1 MEVQANYIRRIEIH
15 GLWHRYD
22 IAWELR
28 PDVNI
33 LSGINGVGKTTILNR
48 SVGYLEQTT
57 GEVKSDE
64 KNGVHVFFDN
74 PEATFIPYGL
84 WHRYDIAWELR
95 PDVNILSGI
104 NGVGKTTILN
114 RSVGYLEQTTGEV
127 KSDEKN
133 GVHVFFDNPEA
144 TFIPYDVIR
153 SYDRPLIMGDF
164 TARMADPNVKSE
176 LDWQLYLLQ
185 RRYLDY
191 QVNIGNKMIEL
202 LSGNEQQRSLAP
214 ALSVPKRKFQDM
226 IDELFSYTRKKI
238 DRKSNDIVFYQDGER
253 LLPYK
258 LSSGEKQMLVILLT
272 VLVRNEEHCVLFM
285 DEPEASLHIEWQQ
298 KLIGMIRG
306 LNPNVQLI
314 LTTHSPA
321 VINEEHC
328 VLFMDEPEASLH
340 IEWQQ
345 KLIGMIRG
353 LNPNVQ
359 LILTTHS
366 PAVIME
372 GWLDAVTEVE
382 DISTVIGGR

>member
-1 MEVQANYIRRIEIH
+1 MEVQANYIKRIEIH

-22 IAWELR
+22 IAWDLR

-48 SVGYLEQTT
+48 SVNYLEQTS

-64 KNGVHVFFDN
+64 KNCVHVYFDN
-74 PEATFIPYGL
+74 SA
-84 WHRYDIAWELR
+84 
-95 PDVNILSGI
+95 
-104 NGVGKTTILN
+104 
-114 RSVGYLEQTTGEV
+114 
-127 KSDEKN
+127 
-133 GVHVFFDNPEA
+133 A

-164 TARMADPNVKSE
+164 TARMADANVKSE

-202 LSGNEQQRSLAP
+202 LSGDEEQRSLAP
-214 ALSVPKRKFQDM
+214 SLSLPKRKFQDM
-226 IDELFSYTRKKI
+226 IDELFSYTHKTI
-238 DRKSNDIVFYQDGER
+238 DRKSNDIVFYQNGER

-272 VLVRNEEHCVLFM
+272 VLVRDDDHCVLFM

-298 KLIGMIRG
+298 KLIGMIR
-306 LNPNVQLI
+306 N
-314 LTTHSPA
+314 
-321 VINEEHC
+321 
-328 VLFMDEPEASLH
+328 
-340 IEWQQ
+340 
-345 KLIGMIRG
+345 

-372 GWLDAVTEVE
+372 GWLDAVTEVSE
-382 DISTVIGGR
+382 ISSLIPNP

>member
-15 GLWHRYD
+15 
-22 IAWELR
+22 
-28 PDVNI
+28 
-33 LSGINGVGKTTILNR
+33 
-48 SVGYLEQTT
+48 
-57 GEVKSDE
+57 
-64 KNGVHVFFDN
+64 
-74 PEATFIPYGL
+74 GL

-202 LSGNEQQRSLAP
+202 LSGDEQQRSLAP

-238 DRKSNDIVFYQDGER
+238 DRKRNDIAFYQDGE
-253 LLPYK
+253 LLFPYK

-272 VLVRNEEHCVLFM
+272 VLVQDNSHCVLFM

-298 KLIGMIRG
+298 KLIAMIRE
-306 LNPNVQLI
+306 LNPNVQI
-314 LTTHSPA
+314 
-321 VINEEHC
+321 
-328 VLFMDEPEASLH
+328 
-340 IEWQQ
+340 
-345 KLIGMIRG
+345 
-353 LNPNVQ
+353 
-359 LILTTHS
+359 ILTTHS

-372 GWLDAVTEVE
+372 GWLDAVTEAV
-382 DISTVIGGR
+382 SYTHLTLPTN

>member
-1 MEVQANYIRRIEIH
+1 MEVQANYIKRIEIH
-15 GLWHRYD
+15 GLWHRYN
-22 IAWELR
+22 IAWDLR

-48 SVGYLEQTT
+48 SVNYLEQT
-57 GEVKSDE
+57 S
-64 KNGVHVFFDN
+64 
-74 PEATFIPYGL
+74 
-84 WHRYDIAWELR
+84 
-95 PDVNILSGI
+95 
-104 NGVGKTTILN
+104 
-114 RSVGYLEQTTGEV
+114 GEV

-164 TARMADPNVKSE
+164 TARMADPDVKSE

-185 RRYLDY
+185 RHYLDY

-202 LSGNEQQRSLAP
+202 LNGNEEQRSQASS
-214 ALSVPKRKFQDM
+214 LSIPKRKFQDL

-238 DRKSNDIVFYQDGER
+238 DRKSNEIVFYQDGER

-272 VLVRNEEHCVLFM
+272 VLVRDGDHCVLFM

-298 KLIGMIRG
+298 KLIGMIRE
-306 LNPNVQLI
+306 LNSNL
-314 LTTHSPA
+314 
-321 VINEEHC
+321 
-328 VLFMDEPEASLH
+328 
-340 IEWQQ
+340 
-345 KLIGMIRG
+345 
-353 LNPNVQ
+353 Q

-382 DISTVIGGR
+382 EISTVIND

>member
-1 MEVQANYIRRIEIH
+1 MEVQANYIKRIEIH
-15 GLWHRYD
+15 ELWHRYD
-22 IAWELR
+22 IAWDLR

-48 SVGYLEQTT
+48 SVNYLEQTS

-64 KNGVHVFFDN
+64 KNGVHVYFDN
-74 PEATFIPYGL
+74 SA
-84 WHRYDIAWELR
+84 
-95 PDVNILSGI
+95 
-104 NGVGKTTILN
+104 
-114 RSVGYLEQTTGEV
+114 
-127 KSDEKN
+127 
-133 GVHVFFDNPEA
+133 A

-164 TARMADPNVKSE
+164 TARMADANVKSE

-202 LSGNEQQRSLAP
+202 LSGDEEQRSLAP
-214 ALSVPKRKFQDM
+214 SLSLPKRKFQDM
-226 IDELFSYTRKKI
+226 IDELFSYTHKTI
-238 DRKSNDIVFYQDGER
+238 DRKSNDIVFYQNGER

-272 VLVRNEEHCVLFM
+272 VLVRDDDHCVLFM

-298 KLIGMIRG
+298 KLIGMIR
-306 LNPNVQLI
+306 N
-314 LTTHSPA
+314 
-321 VINEEHC
+321 
-328 VLFMDEPEASLH
+328 
-340 IEWQQ
+340 
-345 KLIGMIRG
+345 

-372 GWLDAVTEVE
+372 GWLDAVTEVSE
-382 DISTVIGGR
+382 ISSLISNP

>member
-1 MEVQANYIRRIEIH
+1 MEVQANYIKRIEIH

-22 IAWELR
+22 IAWDLR

-48 SVGYLEQTT
+48 SVNYLEQTS

-64 KNGVHVFFDN
+64 KNGVHVYFDN
-74 PEATFIPYGL
+74 SA
-84 WHRYDIAWELR
+84 
-95 PDVNILSGI
+95 
-104 NGVGKTTILN
+104 
-114 RSVGYLEQTTGEV
+114 
-127 KSDEKN
+127 
-133 GVHVFFDNPEA
+133 A

-164 TARMADPNVKSE
+164 TARMADANVKSE

-202 LSGNEQQRSLAP
+202 LSGDEEQRSLAP
-214 ALSVPKRKFQDM
+214 SLSLPKRKFQDM
-226 IDELFSYTRKKI
+226 IDELFSYTHKTI
-238 DRKSNDIVFYQDGER
+238 DRKSNDIVFYQNGER

-272 VLVRNEEHCVLFM
+272 VLVRDDDHCVLFM

-298 KLIGMIRG
+298 KLIGMIR
-306 LNPNVQLI
+306 N
-314 LTTHSPA
+314 
-321 VINEEHC
+321 
-328 VLFMDEPEASLH
+328 
-340 IEWQQ
+340 
-345 KLIGMIRG
+345 

-372 GWLDAVTEVE
+372 GWLDAVTEVCE
-382 DISTVIGGR
+382 ISSLIPNP

>member
-1 MEVQANYIRRIEIH
+1 MEVQANYIKRIEIH
-15 GLWHRYD
+15 ELWHRYD
-22 IAWELR
+22 IAWDLR

-48 SVGYLEQTT
+48 SVNYLEQTS

-64 KNGVHVFFDN
+64 KNGVHVYFDN
-74 PEATFIPYGL
+74 SA
-84 WHRYDIAWELR
+84 
-95 PDVNILSGI
+95 
-104 NGVGKTTILN
+104 
-114 RSVGYLEQTTGEV
+114 
-127 KSDEKN
+127 
-133 GVHVFFDNPEA
+133 A

-164 TARMADPNVKSE
+164 TARMADANVKSE

-202 LSGNEQQRSLAP
+202 LSGDEEQRSLAP
-214 ALSVPKRKFQDM
+214 SLSLPKRKFQDM
-226 IDELFSYTRKKI
+226 IDELFSYTHKTI
-238 DRKSNDIVFYQDGER
+238 DRKSNDIVFYQNGER

-272 VLVRNEEHCVLFM
+272 VLVRDDDHCVLFM

-298 KLIGMIRG
+298 KLIGMIRN
-306 LNPNVQLI
+306 LNPNL
-314 LTTHSPA
+314 
-321 VINEEHC
+321 
-328 VLFMDEPEASLH
+328 
-340 IEWQQ
+340 
-345 KLIGMIRG
+345 
-353 LNPNVQ
+353 Q

-372 GWLDAVTEVE
+372 GWLDAVTEVSE
-382 DISTVIGGR
+382 ISSLIPNP

>member
-15 GLWHRYD
+15 
-22 IAWELR
+22 
-28 PDVNI
+28 
-33 LSGINGVGKTTILNR
+33 
-48 SVGYLEQTT
+48 
-57 GEVKSDE
+57 
-64 KNGVHVFFDN
+64 
-74 PEATFIPYGL
+74 GL

-202 LSGNEQQRSLAP
+202 LSGDEQQRSLAP

-238 DRKSNDIVFYQDGER
+238 DRRRNDIAFYQDGE
-253 LLPYK
+253 LLFPYK

-272 VLVRNEEHCVLFM
+272 VLVQDNSHCVLFM

-298 KLIGMIRG
+298 KLISMIRE
-306 LNPNVQLI
+306 LNPNVQI
-314 LTTHSPA
+314 
-321 VINEEHC
+321 
-328 VLFMDEPEASLH
+328 
-340 IEWQQ
+340 
-345 KLIGMIRG
+345 
-353 LNPNVQ
+353 
-359 LILTTHS
+359 ILTTHS

-372 GWLDAVTEVE
+372 GWLDAVTEVS
-382 DISTVIGGR
+382 DISTEADGFKIHPTINC

>member
-22 IAWELR
+22 IAWDLR

-48 SVGYLEQTT
+48 SVNYLEQTS

-64 KNGVHVFFDN
+64 KNGVHVYFDN
-74 PEATFIPYGL
+74 SA
-84 WHRYDIAWELR
+84 
-95 PDVNILSGI
+95 
-104 NGVGKTTILN
+104 
-114 RSVGYLEQTTGEV
+114 
-127 KSDEKN
+127 
-133 GVHVFFDNPEA
+133 A

-164 TARMADPNVKSE
+164 TARMADANVKSE

-202 LSGNEQQRSLAP
+202 LSGDEEQRSLAP
-214 ALSVPKRKFQDM
+214 SLSLPKRKFQDM
-226 IDELFSYTRKKI
+226 IDELFSYTHKTI
-238 DRKSNDIVFYQDGER
+238 DRKSNDIVFYQNGER

-272 VLVRNEEHCVLFM
+272 VLVRDDDHCVLFM

-298 KLIGMIRG
+298 KLIGMIR
-306 LNPNVQLI
+306 N
-314 LTTHSPA
+314 
-321 VINEEHC
+321 
-328 VLFMDEPEASLH
+328 
-340 IEWQQ
+340 
-345 KLIGMIRG
+345 

-372 GWLDAVTEVE
+372 GWLDAVTEVSE
-382 DISTVIGGR
+382 ISSLIPNP

>member
-1 MEVQANYIRRIEIH
+1 MEVQANYIKRIEIH

-22 IAWELR
+22 IAWDLR

-48 SVGYLEQTT
+48 SVNYLEQTS

-64 KNGVHVFFDN
+64 KNGVHVYFDN
-74 PEATFIPYGL
+74 
-84 WHRYDIAWELR
+84 
-95 PDVNILSGI
+95 
-104 NGVGKTTILN
+104 
-114 RSVGYLEQTTGEV
+114 SV
-127 KSDEKN
+127 
-133 GVHVFFDNPEA
+133 A

-164 TARMADPNVKSE
+164 TARMADANVKSE

-202 LSGNEQQRSLAP
+202 LSGDEEQRSLAP
-214 ALSVPKRKFQDM
+214 SLSLPKRKFQDM
-226 IDELFSYTRKKI
+226 IDELFSYTHKTI
-238 DRKSNDIVFYQDGER
+238 DRKSNDIVFYQNGER

-272 VLVRNEEHCVLFM
+272 VLVRDDDHCVLFM

-298 KLIGMIRG
+298 KLIGMIR
-306 LNPNVQLI
+306 N
-314 LTTHSPA
+314 
-321 VINEEHC
+321 
-328 VLFMDEPEASLH
+328 
-340 IEWQQ
+340 
-345 KLIGMIRG
+345 

-372 GWLDAVTEVE
+372 GWLDAVTEVSE
-382 DISTVIGGR
+382 ISSLIPNP

>member
-1 MEVQANYIRRIEIH
+1 MEVQANYIKRIEIH

-22 IAWELR
+22 IAWDLR

-48 SVGYLEQTT
+48 SVNYLEQTS

-64 KNGVHVFFDN
+64 KNGVHVYFDN
-74 PEATFIPYGL
+74 SA
-84 WHRYDIAWELR
+84 
-95 PDVNILSGI
+95 
-104 NGVGKTTILN
+104 
-114 RSVGYLEQTTGEV
+114 
-127 KSDEKN
+127 
-133 GVHVFFDNPEA
+133 A

-164 TARMADPNVKSE
+164 TARMADANVKSE

-202 LSGNEQQRSLAP
+202 LSGDEEQRSLAP
-214 ALSVPKRKFQDM
+214 SLSLPKRKFQDM
-226 IDELFSYTRKKI
+226 IDELFSYTHKTI
-238 DRKSNDIVFYQDGER
+238 DRKSNDIVFYQNGER

-258 LSSGEKQMLVILLT
+258 LSSGEKQMLVSLLP
-272 VLVRNEEHCVLFM
+272 VLVRDDDHCVLFM

-298 KLIGMIRG
+298 KLIGMIR
-306 LNPNVQLI
+306 N
-314 LTTHSPA
+314 
-321 VINEEHC
+321 
-328 VLFMDEPEASLH
+328 
-340 IEWQQ
+340 
-345 KLIGMIRG
+345 

-372 GWLDAVTEVE
+372 GWLDAVTEVSE
-382 DISTVIGGR
+382 ISSLIPNP

>member
-1 MEVQANYIRRIEIH
+1 MEVQANYIKRIEIH

-22 IAWELR
+22 IAWDLR

-48 SVGYLEQTT
+48 SVNYLEQTS

-64 KNGVHVFFDN
+64 KNGVHVYFDN
-74 PEATFIPYGL
+74 SA
-84 WHRYDIAWELR
+84 
-95 PDVNILSGI
+95 
-104 NGVGKTTILN
+104 
-114 RSVGYLEQTTGEV
+114 
-127 KSDEKN
+127 
-133 GVHVFFDNPEA
+133 A

-164 TARMADPNVKSE
+164 TARMADANVKSE

-202 LSGNEQQRSLAP
+202 LSGDEEQRSLAP
-214 ALSVPKRKFQDM
+214 SLSLPKRKFQDM
-226 IDELFSYTRKKI
+226 IDELFSYTHKTI
-238 DRKSNDIVFYQDGER
+238 DRKSNDIVFYQNGER

-272 VLVRNEEHCVLFM
+272 VLVRDDDHCVLFM

-298 KLIGMIRG
+298 KLISMIRE
-306 LNPNVQLI
+306 LNPNVQI
-314 LTTHSPA
+314 
-321 VINEEHC
+321 
-328 VLFMDEPEASLH
+328 
-340 IEWQQ
+340 
-345 KLIGMIRG
+345 
-353 LNPNVQ
+353 
-359 LILTTHS
+359 ILTTHS

-372 GWLDAVTEVE
+372 GWLDAVTEVSE
-382 DISTVIGGR
+382 ISSLIPNP

>member
-1 MEVQANYIRRIEIH
+1 MEVQANYIKRIEIH

-22 IAWELR
+22 IAWDLR

-48 SVGYLEQTT
+48 SVNYLEQTS

-64 KNGVHVFFDN
+64 KNGVHVYFDN
-74 PEATFIPYGL
+74 SA
-84 WHRYDIAWELR
+84 
-95 PDVNILSGI
+95 
-104 NGVGKTTILN
+104 
-114 RSVGYLEQTTGEV
+114 
-127 KSDEKN
+127 
-133 GVHVFFDNPEA
+133 A

-164 TARMADPNVKSE
+164 TARMADANVKSE

-202 LSGNEQQRSLAP
+202 LSGDEEQRSLAP
-214 ALSVPKRKFQDM
+214 SLSLPKRKFQDM
-226 IDELFSYTRKKI
+226 IDELFSYTHKTI
-238 DRKSNDIVFYQDGER
+238 DRKSNDIVFYQNGER

-272 VLVRNEEHCVLFM
+272 VLVRDDDHCVLFM

-298 KLIGMIRG
+298 KLIGMIRN

-321 VINEEHC
+321 
-328 VLFMDEPEASLH
+328 L
-340 IEWQQ
+340 
-345 KLIGMIRG
+345 
-353 LNPNVQ
+353 
-359 LILTTHS
+359 
-366 PAVIME
+366 IME
-372 GWLDAVTEVE
+372 GWLDAVTEVSE
-382 DISTVIGGR
+382 ISSLIPNP

>member
-1 MEVQANYIRRIEIH
+1 MEVQANYIKRIEIH

-22 IAWELR
+22 IAWDLR

-48 SVGYLEQTT
+48 SVNYLEQTS

-64 KNGVHVFFDN
+64 KNGVYVYFDN
-74 PEATFIPYGL
+74 PA
-84 WHRYDIAWELR
+84 
-95 PDVNILSGI
+95 
-104 NGVGKTTILN
+104 
-114 RSVGYLEQTTGEV
+114 
-127 KSDEKN
+127 
-133 GVHVFFDNPEA
+133 A

-164 TARMADPNVKSE
+164 TARMADANVKSE

-202 LSGNEQQRSLAP
+202 LSGDEEQRSLAP
-214 ALSVPKRKFQDM
+214 SLSLPKRKFQDM
-226 IDELFSYTRKKI
+226 IDELFSYTHKTI
-238 DRKSNDIVFYQDGER
+238 DRKSNDIVFYQNGER

-272 VLVRNEEHCVLFM
+272 VLVRDDDHCVLFM

-298 KLIGMIRG
+298 KLIGMIR
-306 LNPNVQLI
+306 
-314 LTTHSPA
+314 S
-321 VINEEHC
+321 
-328 VLFMDEPEASLH
+328 
-340 IEWQQ
+340 
-345 KLIGMIRG
+345 

-372 GWLDAVTEVE
+372 GWLDAVTEVSE
-382 DISTVIGGR
+382 ISSLIPNP

>member
-1 MEVQANYIRRIEIH
+1 MEVQANYIKRIEIH

-22 IAWELR
+22 IAWDLR

-48 SVGYLEQTT
+48 SVNYLEQTS

-64 KNGVHVFFDN
+64 KNGVHVYFDN
-74 PEATFIPYGL
+74 SA
-84 WHRYDIAWELR
+84 
-95 PDVNILSGI
+95 
-104 NGVGKTTILN
+104 
-114 RSVGYLEQTTGEV
+114 
-127 KSDEKN
+127 
-133 GVHVFFDNPEA
+133 A

-164 TARMADPNVKSE
+164 TARMADANVKSE
-176 LDWQLYLLQ
+176 LDGQLYLLQ

-202 LSGNEQQRSLAP
+202 LSGDEEQRSLAP
-214 ALSVPKRKFQDM
+214 SLSLPKRKFQDM
-226 IDELFSYTRKKI
+226 IDELFSYTHKTI
-238 DRKSNDIVFYQDGER
+238 DRKSNDIVFYQNGER

-272 VLVRNEEHCVLFM
+272 VLVRDDDHCVLFM

-298 KLIGMIRG
+298 KLIGMIR
-306 LNPNVQLI
+306 N
-314 LTTHSPA
+314 
-321 VINEEHC
+321 
-328 VLFMDEPEASLH
+328 
-340 IEWQQ
+340 
-345 KLIGMIRG
+345 

-372 GWLDAVTEVE
+372 GWLDAVTEVSE
-382 DISTVIGGR
+382 ISSLIPNP

>member
-1 MEVQANYIRRIEIH
+1 MEVQANYIKRIEIH

-22 IAWELR
+22 IAWDLR

-48 SVGYLEQTT
+48 SVNYLEQTS

-64 KNGVHVFFDN
+64 KNGVHVYFDN
-74 PEATFIPYGL
+74 SA
-84 WHRYDIAWELR
+84 
-95 PDVNILSGI
+95 
-104 NGVGKTTILN
+104 
-114 RSVGYLEQTTGEV
+114 
-127 KSDEKN
+127 
-133 GVHVFFDNPEA
+133 A

-164 TARMADPNVKSE
+164 TARMADANVKSE

-202 LSGNEQQRSLAP
+202 LSGDEEQRSLAP
-214 ALSVPKRKFQDM
+214 SLSLPKRKFQDM
-226 IDELFSYTRKKI
+226 IDELFSYTHKTI
-238 DRKSNDIVFYQDGER
+238 DRKSNDIVFYQNGER

-272 VLVRNEEHCVLFM
+272 VLVRDDDHCVLFM

-298 KLIGMIRG
+298 KLIGMIR
-306 LNPNVQLI
+306 N
-314 LTTHSPA
+314 
-321 VINEEHC
+321 
-328 VLFMDEPEASLH
+328 
-340 IEWQQ
+340 
-345 KLIGMIRG
+345 

-372 GWLDAVTEVE
+372 GWLDAVTEVSE
-382 DISTVIGGR
+382 ISSLIPNPLFLPKCPLP

>member
-15 GLWHRYD
+15 
-22 IAWELR
+22 
-28 PDVNI
+28 
-33 LSGINGVGKTTILNR
+33 
-48 SVGYLEQTT
+48 
-57 GEVKSDE
+57 
-64 KNGVHVFFDN
+64 
-74 PEATFIPYGL
+74 GL

-238 DRKSNDIVFYQDGER
+238 DRRRNDIAFYQDGE
-253 LLPYK
+253 LLFPYK

-272 VLVRNEEHCVLFM
+272 VLVQDNSHCVLFM

-298 KLIGMIRG
+298 KLISMIRE
-306 LNPNVQLI
+306 LNPNVQI
-314 LTTHSPA
+314 
-321 VINEEHC
+321 
-328 VLFMDEPEASLH
+328 
-340 IEWQQ
+340 
-345 KLIGMIRG
+345 
-353 LNPNVQ
+353 
-359 LILTTHS
+359 ILTTHS

-372 GWLDAVTEVE
+372 GWLDAVTEVS
-382 DISTVIGGR
+382 DISTEADGFKIHPTINC

>member
-1 MEVQANYIRRIEIH
+1 MEVQANYIKRIEIH

-22 IAWELR
+22 IAWDLR

-48 SVGYLEQTT
+48 SVNYLEQTS

-64 KNGVHVFFDN
+64 KNGVHVYFDN
-74 PEATFIPYGL
+74 SA
-84 WHRYDIAWELR
+84 
-95 PDVNILSGI
+95 
-104 NGVGKTTILN
+104 
-114 RSVGYLEQTTGEV
+114 
-127 KSDEKN
+127 
-133 GVHVFFDNPEA
+133 A

-164 TARMADPNVKSE
+164 TARMVDANVKSE

-202 LSGNEQQRSLAP
+202 LSGDEEQRSLAS
-214 ALSVPKRKFQDM
+214 SVSLPKRKFQDM

-238 DRKSNDIVFYQDGER
+238 DRKSNDIVFYQNGER

-272 VLVRNEEHCVLFM
+272 VLVRGDDHCVLFM

-298 KLIGMIRG
+298 KLIGMIR
-306 LNPNVQLI
+306 
-314 LTTHSPA
+314 
-321 VINEEHC
+321 
-328 VLFMDEPEASLH
+328 D
-340 IEWQQ
+340 
-345 KLIGMIRG
+345 

-372 GWLDAVTEVE
+372 GWLDAVTEVS
-382 DISTVIGGR
+382 DISSLIPHP

>member
-15 GLWHRYD
+15 
-22 IAWELR
+22 
-28 PDVNI
+28 
-33 LSGINGVGKTTILNR
+33 
-48 SVGYLEQTT
+48 
-57 GEVKSDE
+57 
-64 KNGVHVFFDN
+64 
-74 PEATFIPYGL
+74 GL

-202 LSGNEQQRSLAP
+202 LSGDEQQRSLAP

-238 DRKSNDIVFYQDGER
+238 DRRRNDIAFYQDGE
-253 LLPYK
+253 LLFPYK

-272 VLVRNEEHCVLFM
+272 VLVQDNSHCVLFM

-298 KLIGMIRG
+298 KLIAMIRE
-306 LNPNVQLI
+306 LNPNVQI
-314 LTTHSPA
+314 
-321 VINEEHC
+321 
-328 VLFMDEPEASLH
+328 
-340 IEWQQ
+340 
-345 KLIGMIRG
+345 
-353 LNPNVQ
+353 
-359 LILTTHS
+359 ILTTHS

-372 GWLDAVTEVE
+372 GWLDAVTEVS
-382 DISTVIGGR
+382 DISTTVGHKLDKDSPNCNL